1 MIINM
6 NYTEPKMEITMFSA
20 ESVLTGSSA
29 LDTMTE
35 GVYTG
40 SVSYDKLDGTEQTL
54 EFKK

>member
-1 MIINM
+1 M